1 MSLIQNGANVNA
13 VGEDGRT
20 ALIANADLGKNLYLL
35 FRQNFEIVEKKNC
48 ALEYKSW
55 NLDQVNL
62 SLANVFFKKN
72 CHDPFLNSMESH
84 NI

>member
-35 FRQNFEIVEKKNC
+35 FRQNFEIVEKKIVRWSTNHGIWT
-48 ALEYKSW
+48 KSILVW
-55 NLDQVNL
+55 PM
-62 SLANVFFKKN
+62 FFSKKIVMT
-72 CHDPFLNSMESH
+72 HF
-84 NI
+84 